1 MQGRSASRFLYETR
15 LPFLLA
21 RGITLAAGCGVR
33 GSVLPSFM
41 ACERNACRVCP
52 TMGVPMPGG
61 CWICNPMCGRCRP
74 PAYRSCTCAI
84 CGMLNIFPRQDVVR
98 KEGLFCKRCGAD
110 LASEVVPKVV
120 RCKYSGLVCAYP
132 CGNSTSSHRE
142 FGNAVCEMNTPPDP
156 RQPRQGPRM
165 AAGNGRNSG
174 TASTKGLSSFVL
186 KVVAIVGMTCNHA
199 AYVFAAAGRRSSMR
213 ARLLPCL
220 RCWWR
225 AVSS

>member
-33 GSVLPSFM
+33 GSVLPSSM
-41 ACERNACRVCP
+41 ACERNACRACP

-156 RQPRQGPRM
+156 EWVQDHP
-165 AAGNGRNSG
+165 AL
-174 TASTKGLSSFVL
+174 ASYVKGHSEPHRTS
-186 KVVAIVGMTCNHA
+186 
-199 AYVFAAAGRRSSMR
+199 
-213 ARLLPCL
+213 
-220 RCWWR
+220 
-225 AVSS
+225 